1 MQDVEMR
8 QEGASDRRVEND
20 NLPAEQD
27 SEDSGDAFPQPDGVG
42 GHVPEANVAPNLTP
56 STHPP
61 LHPPALIVD
70 NSLTTALRSSM
81 EPNAA
86 LPPIP
91 LPAKKTTTA
100 QEQTTRVDRLQEP
113 KTVQTVHL
121 GLTRYREG
129 RDSLETYRESLM
141 NSFPSDFEA
150 GIQKFM
156 EDLQHVPLEQL
167 TQEVATSILDS
178 FVRRIKAIEA
188 RKEASE
194 LQDALL

>member
-1 MQDVEMR
+1 MR
-8 QEGASDRRVEND
+8 QEGGPSDRRVEND
-20 NLPAEQD
+20 NLPAVQD
-27 SEDSGDAFPQPDGVG
+27 SEDSGDAFPRPDVVG
-42 GHVPEANVAPNLTP
+42 GHVPEANVAANLTP

-61 LHPPALIVD
+61 LLSPSLIVD
-70 NSLTTALRSSM
+70 NPQATALHSSM

-86 LPPIP
+86 LLPIP

-100 QEQTTRVDRLQEP
+100 QEQNTRVDRLQEP

-121 GLTRYREG
+121 GLTRYQEG

-150 GIQKFM
+150 SIQKFV

-167 TQEVATSILDS
+167 TQEAATSILDS

>member
-1 MQDVEMR
+1 MR
-8 QEGASDRRVEND
+8 QEDGPSNRRVED
-20 NLPAEQD
+20 DDLPEKD
-27 SEDSGDAFPQPDGVG
+27 YEDSGDAFPQPDGIG
-42 GHVPEANVAPNLTP
+42 GHAHEASTAANLTS

-61 LHPPALIVD
+61 LPPPALIVD
-70 NSLTTALRSSM
+70 NPQTTVLRSSM
-81 EPNAA
+81 ESNPA

-91 LPAKKTTTA
+91 LPAKNTTAA
-100 QEQTTRVDRLQEP
+100 QEQTTRVDQQQEP
-113 KTVQTVHL
+113 NTVQPLHL

-141 NSFPSDFEA
+141 NSFPSDFET
-150 GIQKFM
+150 GIQKFV

-167 TQEVATSILDS
+167 TPEVATPILDS

-194 LQDALL
+194 VQGALL